1 MKGFWDDS
9 DYAVK
14 TYRETTP
21 TNELILSIQ
30 DELGY
35 KLPAAYIELMKTHN
49 GGVPFNTCFPTSQAT
64 SWADDH
70 IAINGIGGIG
80 RTKLYSLCGEM
91 GSQFMID
98 EWGYP
103 EIGVCVCDCPSAG
116 HDMIMLDYSACGK
129 TGEPTVV
136 HVDQENDYRVT
147 FLAPDFESFIRG
159 LVSDEA
165 YDSSEQDQ
173 KDYLTTV
180 TQGTFSP
187 VLTSLI
193 EKADDLNYEKALRII
208 CRQIVEEKGHFS
220 LHADEL
226 STLVYDIQFLLY
238 SNSDPT
244 TTRAKYL
251 KKYPSIIAFGD
262 GQFSTK
268 GYAEGFITDW
278 FESRM
283 KAGQLCQLP
292 SKALTLSPAF
302 MAELKQKVKQYE

>member
-1 MKGFWDDS
+1 
-9 DYAVK
+9 
-14 TYRETTP
+14 
-21 TNELILSIQ
+21 
-30 DELGY
+30 
-35 KLPAAYIELMKTHN
+35 
-49 GGVPFNTCFPTSQAT
+49 
-64 SWADDH
+64 
-70 IAINGIGGIG
+70 
-80 RTKLYSLCGEM
+80 
-91 GSQFMID
+91 
-98 EWGYP
+98 
-103 EIGVCVCDCPSAG
+103 
-116 HDMIMLDYSACGK
+116 MIMLDYSACGK

-136 HVDQENDYRVT
+136 HVDQEDDYRVT

-173 KDYLTTV
+173 KDDLITV

-193 EKADDLNYEKALRII
+193 EKADDLNYEKALRTI
-208 CRQIVEEKGHFS
+208 CRQIVGEKGHFS

-226 STLVYDIQFLLY
+226 SMLVYDIQFLLY
-238 SNSDPT
+238 SNSNPT

-251 KKYPSIIAFGD
+251 KKHPSIIAFGD

-278 FESRM
+278 LESRM